1 MVFGFGKDKNDA
13 KGLLSNALDNIQEAV
28 QDTIEEYS
36 PERIGLAHSQSYH
49 YPLELNSEAENK
61 FPFMRFGFAGTSA
74 VNKVAIYLYQPPGIS
89 VSDSTNYTSMNVG
102 TIRGGIDLA
111 RNFTQG
117 NLTKGDMAALGMMS
131 KDKLLTP
138 GGTLEKLTSS
148 TALKMGVATNPYTRT
163 AYDSTNIRNFS
174 FSFKLVAES
183 EKEQKAIRGIERT
196 FRKFL
201 YPKRAGAIALAYPPL
216 CNIQFF
222 AEGGKRNEFMPNIK
236 PCYITTLD
244 AVYNETASAVHKGT
258 GAPIELSLTVSF
270 QEERI
275 LTRDDLYR
283 GKNNAADDNQ
293 ILESDG
299 FADPVDYTKTGSNT
313 AVDA

>member
-1 MVFGFGKDKNDA
+1 MADENRVGRALRGKVDDA
-13 KGLLSNALDNIQEAV
+13 REYIEGK
-28 QDTIEEYS
+28 IEEYS
-36 PERIGLAHSQSYH
+36 PARAELTHSQAYH
-49 YPLELNSEAENK
+49 YPLELNSEADNK
-61 FPFMRFGFAGTSA
+61 FPFMRFGFAGTNA
-74 VNKVAIYLYQPPGIS
+74 VNKIAIYLYQPPGVS
-89 VSDSTNYTSMNVG
+89 VSDSTNYTTMNVG
-102 TIRGGIDLA
+102 TIRGGVQLA
-111 RNFTQG
+111 TNFTQG
-117 NLTKGDMAALGMMS
+117 NLTSGDMAALGLMS

-138 GGTLEKLTSS
+138 GGTFEKLTSG

-236 PCYITTLD
+236 PSYLTTLD

-283 GKNNAADDNQ
+283 GENNAADDNQ

-299 FADPVDYTKTGSNT
+299 FAEGVDYTKSGSNT
-313 AVDA
+313 AVNT

>member
-1 MVFGFGKDKNDA
+1 MADENLTKED
-13 KGLLSNALDNIQEAV
+13 KGLIEQARDYVEEKV
-28 QDTIEEYS
+28 EEYS
-36 PERIGLAHSQSYH
+36 PERIGLTHSQAYH
-49 YPLELNSEAENK
+49 YPLELNSEDDNDM
-61 FPFMRFGFAGTSA
+61 PFMRFGFAGTSA
-74 VNKVAIYLYQPPGIS
+74 VNKVAIYLYQPPGVS
-89 VSDSTNYTSMNVG
+89 VSDSTNYTTMNVG
-102 TIRGGIDLA
+102 TIRGGVELA
-111 RNFTQG
+111 KNFANR
-117 NLTKGDMAALGMMS
+117 NLTTGDMAALGLMS
-131 KDKLLTP
+131 KDKLLSP
-138 GGTLEKLTSS
+138 GGTLEKLTSG

-163 AYDSTNIRNFS
+163 AYDSTNIRQFS
-174 FSFKLVAES
+174 FSFKLIAES

-216 CNIQFF
+216 CNIEFF
-222 AEGGKRNEFMPNIK
+222 RTGGKRNEYMPNIK
-236 PCYITTLD
+236 PSYLTTLE
-244 AVYNETASAVHKGT
+244 AVYNETATAVHKGT

-283 GKNNAADDNQ
+283 GPNNAADDNQ

-299 FADPVDYTKTGSNT
+299 FAEGVDYTKSGSNT

>member
-1 MVFGFGKDKNDA
+1 MADENLTKED
-13 KGLLSNALDNIQEAV
+13 KGLIEQARDYVEEKV
-28 QDTIEEYS
+28 EEYS
-36 PERIGLAHSQSYH
+36 PERIGLTHSQAYH
-49 YPLELNSEAENK
+49 YPLELNSEDDNDM
-61 FPFMRFGFAGTSA
+61 PFMRFGFAGTSA
-74 VNKVAIYLYQPPGIS
+74 VNKVAIYLYQPPGVS
-89 VSDSTNYTSMNVG
+89 VSDSTNYTTMNVG
-102 TIRGGIDLA
+102 TIRGGVELA
-111 RNFTQG
+111 KNFANR
-117 NLTKGDMAALGMMS
+117 NLTTGDMAALGLMS
-131 KDKLLTP
+131 KDKLLSP
-138 GGTLEKLTSS
+138 GGTLEKLTSG

-163 AYDSTNIRNFS
+163 AYDSTNIRQFS
-174 FSFKLVAES
+174 FSFKLIAES

-216 CNIQFF
+216 CNIEFF
-222 AEGGKRNEFMPNIK
+222 RTGGKRNEYMPNIK
-236 PCYITTLD
+236 PSYLTTLE
-244 AVYNETASAVHKGT
+244 AVYNETATAVHKGT

-283 GKNNAADDNQ
+283 GADNAADDNQ

-299 FADPVDYTKTGSNT
+299 FAEGVDYTKSGSNT

>member
-1 MVFGFGKDKNDA
+1 MPFWNRDKNNE
-13 KGLLSNALDNIQEAV
+13 KGLLEGAV
-28 QDTIEEYS
+28 DDAREYVEGKIEEYS
-36 PERIGLAHSQSYH
+36 PERVELANSQAYH
-49 YPLELNSEAENK
+49 YPLELNSEADNK

-74 VNKVAIYLYQPPGIS
+74 VNKVAIYLYQPPGVS
-89 VSDSTNYTSMNVG
+89 VSDSTNYTTMNVG
-102 TIRGGIDLA
+102 TIRGGIQLA
-111 RNFTQG
+111 TNFADR
-117 NLTKGDMAALGMMS
+117 NLTSGDMAALGLMS

-138 GGTLEKLTSS
+138 GGTFEKLTSG

-174 FSFKLVAES
+174 FQFRLIAES

-222 AEGGKRNEFMPNIK
+222 AEGGKRNEYMPNIK
-236 PCYITTLD
+236 PSYLTTLE

-283 GKNNAADDNQ
+283 GENNAADDNQ

-299 FADPVDYTKTGSNT
+299 FAEGVDYTKTGSNT
-313 AVDA
+313 AINT

>member
-1 MVFGFGKDKNDA
+1 MADDNKVGRFGEGGVLRNAVDDARQFVEDK
-13 KGLLSNALDNIQEAV
+13 
-28 QDTIEEYS
+28 IEEYA
-36 PERIGLAHSQSYH
+36 PDRTNLTHSQSYH
-49 YPLELNSEAENK
+49 YPLELNSESETE

-74 VNKVAIYLYQPPGIS
+74 VNKVAVYIYQPPGVS
-89 VSDSTNYTSMNVG
+89 VSDSANYTTMNVG
-102 TIRGGIDLA
+102 TIRGGVGLA
-111 RNFTQG
+111 QNFASG
-117 NLTKGDMAALGMMS
+117 NLTRGDMAALGMMS
-131 KDKLLTP
+131 KNKLLSP
-138 GGTLEKLTSS
+138 GGTLEKLTSG
-148 TALKMGVATNPYTRT
+148 TALKLGVATNPYTRT
-163 AYDSTNIRNFS
+163 AYDSTNIRQFS
-174 FSFKLVAES
+174 FQFKLVAES
-183 EKEQKAIRGIERT
+183 EKEQKSIRGIERT

-236 PCYITTLD
+236 PCYLTGLE
-244 AVYNETASAVHKGT
+244 AVYNETATAVHKGT

>member
-1 MVFGFGKDKNDA
+1 MPFWNKDKNDEE
-13 KGLLSNALDNIQEAV
+13 GLIDTIQEAV
-28 QDTIEEYS
+28 QEKIEEYS

>member
-1 MVFGFGKDKNDA
+1 MADENKIGRFGEGGILRGKVDDA
-13 KGLLSNALDNIQEAV
+13 REYVEGK
-28 QDTIEEYS
+28 IEEYS
-36 PERIGLAHSQSYH
+36 PARAELTHSQAYH
-49 YPLELNSEAENK
+49 YPLELNSEADNK

-74 VNKVAIYLYQPPGIS
+74 VNKIAIYLYQPPGVS
-89 VSDSTNYTSMNVG
+89 VSDSTNYTTMNVG
-102 TIRGGIDLA
+102 TIRGGVQLA
-111 RNFTQG
+111 TNFTQG
-117 NLTKGDMAALGMMS
+117 NLTSGDMAALGLMS

-138 GGTLEKLTSS
+138 GGTFEKLTSS

-174 FSFKLVAES
+174 FQFRLIAES

-222 AEGGKRNEFMPNIK
+222 AEGGKRNEYMPNIK
-236 PCYITTLD
+236 PSYLTTLE

-283 GKNNAADDNQ
+283 GENNAADDNQ

-299 FADPVDYTKTGSNT
+299 FAEGVDYTKTGSNT
-313 AVDA
+313 AINT

>member
-1 MVFGFGKDKNDA
+1 MADENRVGRALRGKVDDA
-13 KGLLSNALDNIQEAV
+13 REYIEGK
-28 QDTIEEYS
+28 IEEYS
-36 PERIGLAHSQSYH
+36 PARAELTHSQAYH
-49 YPLELNSEAENK
+49 YPLELNSEADNK
-61 FPFMRFGFAGTSA
+61 FPFMRFGFAGTNA
-74 VNKVAIYLYQPPGIS
+74 VNKIAIYLYQPPGVS
-89 VSDSTNYTSMNVG
+89 VSDSTNYTTMNVG
-102 TIRGGIDLA
+102 TIRGGVQLA
-111 RNFTQG
+111 TNFTQG
-117 NLTKGDMAALGMMS
+117 NLTSGDMAALGLMS

-138 GGTLEKLTSS
+138 GGTFEKLTSG

-222 AEGGKRNEFMPNIK
+222 AEGGKRNEYMPNIK
-236 PCYITTLD
+236 PSYLTTLD

-283 GKNNAADDNQ
+283 GENNAADDNQ

-299 FADPVDYTKTGSNT
+299 FAEGVDYTKSGSNT
-313 AVDA
+313 AVNT

>member
-1 MVFGFGKDKNDA
+1 MADENRVGRALRGKVDDA
-13 KGLLSNALDNIQEAV
+13 REYIEGK
-28 QDTIEEYS
+28 IEEYS
-36 PERIGLAHSQSYH
+36 PARAELTHSQAYH
-49 YPLELNSEAENK
+49 YPLELNSEADNK
-61 FPFMRFGFAGTSA
+61 FPFMRFGFAGTNA
-74 VNKVAIYLYQPPGIS
+74 VNKIAIYLYQPPGVS
-89 VSDSTNYTSMNVG
+89 VSDSTNYTTMNVG
-102 TIRGGIDLA
+102 TIRGGVQLA
-111 RNFTQG
+111 TNFTQG
-117 NLTKGDMAALGMMS
+117 NLTSGDMAALGLMS

-138 GGTLEKLTSS
+138 GGTFEKLTSG

-222 AEGGKRNEFMPNIK
+222 AEGGKRNEYMPNIK
-236 PCYITTLD
+236 PSYLTTLD

-283 GKNNAADDNQ
+283 GENNAADDNQ

-299 FADPVDYTKTGSNT
+299 FAEGVDYTKEGSNT
-313 AVDA
+313 AVNT

>member
-1 MVFGFGKDKNDA
+1 MADENRVGRALRGKVDDA
-13 KGLLSNALDNIQEAV
+13 REYIEGK
-28 QDTIEEYS
+28 IEEYS
-36 PERIGLAHSQSYH
+36 PARAELTHSQAYH
-49 YPLELNSEAENK
+49 YPLELNSEADNK
-61 FPFMRFGFAGTSA
+61 FPFMRFGFAGTNA
-74 VNKVAIYLYQPPGIS
+74 VNKIAIYLYQPPGVS
-89 VSDSTNYTSMNVG
+89 VSDSTNYTTMNVG
-102 TIRGGIDLA
+102 TIRGGVQLA
-111 RNFTQG
+111 TNFTQG
-117 NLTKGDMAALGMMS
+117 NLTSGDMAALGLMS

-138 GGTLEKLTSS
+138 GGTFEKLTSS

-236 PCYITTLD
+236 PSYLTTLD

-283 GKNNAADDNQ
+283 GENNAADDNQ

-299 FADPVDYTKTGSNT
+299 FAEGVDYTKEGSNT
-313 AVDA
+313 AVNT